1 MQIVEHWLKHGKLDF
16 AKPLLAEIVKNYPN
30 HSPAIELQATVLA
43 HEGKAF
49 EAIRLLTNFTH
60 SVACPASAKIML
72 GDLYLAEGRPAD
84 AISFYKSAID
94 YEKPI
99 FEVLHN
105 LVLAHAQLF
114 LFGKA
119 VQFFEKAGL
128 LNRNS
133 FELQVNW
140 GASLKNLGR
149 YRESLEHLLEAER
162 MAPLDPRI
170 LLNLGVT
177 LEALD
182 RQSEALDCY
191 ERAIKIDPHFL
202 EAHCN
207 KANSLL
213 VLRKHD
219 DAYAAFQKALLLNPK
234 DPDTLHNLSFLQL
247 SKGDYKNGWRNYEQ
261 RWYRQNASKKLFSD
275 IPPLLNLENIKNRKI
290 LAWSEQGLGDSL
302 QFCRYLSVLGAMGA
316 NITLATHA
324 PLIEVFKTLK
334 GVEHLITI
342 ENQTPVDCEA
352 QVSLLSLPYLFQ
364 EAGLQNPS
372 EIPYLQSNPAKNLV
386 WKRRLQS
393 ENKLKVGLVWN
404 GGFRANQPEIW
415 AVNARRNIPLVI
427 IAKLKTIPN
436 VQFFSLQKGE
446 PAESELLSKRL
457 ALWPEA
463 NLSIYTQ
470 ELNTFEDTAALIDN
484 LDLVISVD
492 TSTAHLAGALG
503 KPLWILNRYDSCWRW
518 LINQESTHWY
528 PNARI
533 FNQPAIGDWESVI
546 NKVEE
551 ELIYLVKT
559 IQLN

>member
-1 MQIVEHWLKHGKLDF
+1 
-16 AKPLLAEIVKNYPN
+16 
-30 HSPAIELQATVLA
+30 
-43 HEGKAF
+43 
-49 EAIRLLTNFTH
+49 
-60 SVACPASAKIML
+60 ML
-72 GDLYLAEGRPAD
+72 GDLYLVEERPAE
-84 AISFYKSAID
+84 AISLYKSAINS
-94 YEKPI
+94 EKPF

-105 LVLAHAQLF
+105 LGLAHAKLF
-114 LFGKA
+114 LFSEA
-119 VQFFEKAGL
+119 VKFFEKAAL
-128 LNRNS
+128 LNPNS

-149 YRESLEHLLEAER
+149 YKESLEHLLEAER
-162 MAPLDPRI
+162 MEPLDPRI
-170 LLNLGVT
+170 LLNIGVT

-182 RQSEALDCY
+182 QQSEALECY
-191 ERAIKIDPHFL
+191 EKALNIDPHFL

-213 VLRKHD
+213 VLRKHE
-219 DAYAAFQKALLLNPK
+219 DADAAFQKALLLNPT

-247 SKGDYKNGWRNYEQ
+247 SIGDYKNGWRNYEQ
-261 RWYRQNASKKLFSD
+261 RWHRQNAQKKLFFN
-275 IPPLLNLENIKNRKI
+275 IPPLLNLENIKNKKI

-302 QFCRYLSVLGAMGA
+302 QFCRYLSVLSEMGA
-316 NITLATHA
+316 NITLATHT

-334 GVEHLITI
+334 GIEHLIAI
-342 ENQTPVDCEA
+342 DDQTPVDCEA

-364 EAGLQNPS
+364 EADLQNPS
-372 EIPYLQSNPAKNLV
+372 DIPYLQSNPSKNLI
-386 WKRRLQS
+386 WKERLRN
-393 ENKLKVGLVWN
+393 EKKLKVGLVWN
-404 GGFRANQPEIW
+404 GGFRPNQPEIW
-415 AVNARRNIPLVI
+415 AVNARRNIPLAI

-457 ALWPEA
+457 ALWPES
-463 NLSIYTQ
+463 NLSIFTE
-470 ELNTFEDTAALIDN
+470 ELKTFEDTAALIDN

-551 ELIYLVKT
+551 ELIYLVKSHT
-559 IQLN
+559 D